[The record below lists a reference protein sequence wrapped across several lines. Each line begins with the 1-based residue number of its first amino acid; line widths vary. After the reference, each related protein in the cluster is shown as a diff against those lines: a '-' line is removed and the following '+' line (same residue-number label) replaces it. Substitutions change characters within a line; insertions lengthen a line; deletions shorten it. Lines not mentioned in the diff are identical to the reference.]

1 MYSAGLILEGGG
13 MRGAYTAGVI
23 DAFLDN
29 HLEFSGCYAVSAGSC
44 NAVSY
49 LSKQRGRAYRV
60 ITDYIG
66 DKRYC
71 SFRNLLAT
79 GNLFGPEMI
88 YHTIPEQLDPFDYEE
103 YTRYEGKCIVVA
115 ANCETGEAEYFHLK
129 DLREDVEMLNA
140 SCSLPILAKI
150 VPIAGKKYLDGG
162 LADSIPIRK
171 SIAEGNR
178 KNVVILTQD
187 SDYRKK
193 PAKIIPL
200 LKIVYREYPKIA
212 ELVAARHI
220 RYNDTLDFVAKEE
233 AEDRAFV
240 LRPKKPVKIGKV
252 ETNKKKLAALYDD
265 GFRDTME
272 RMDDLIVFLEK

>member
-88 YHTIPEQLDPFDYEE
+88 YHTIPED
-103 YTRYEGKCIVVA
+103 
-115 ANCETGEAEYFHLK
+115 
-129 DLREDVEMLNA
+129 
-140 SCSLPILAKI
+140 
-150 VPIAGKKYLDGG
+150 
-162 LADSIPIRK
+162 
-171 SIAEGNR
+171 
-178 KNVVILTQD
+178 
-187 SDYRKK
+187 
-193 PAKIIPL
+193 
-200 LKIVYREYPKIA
+200 
-212 ELVAARHI
+212 
-220 RYNDTLDFVAKEE
+220 
-233 AEDRAFV
+233 
-240 LRPKKPVKIGKV
+240 
-252 ETNKKKLAALYDD
+252 
-265 GFRDTME
+265 
-272 RMDDLIVFLEK
+272 